1 MSEILKDQKGV
12 DQDVLG
18 LPVDRNIIFSNH
30 KDTYKQKIEKRQT
43 KLLQKISFIKSFL
56 KEDERILLVTTG
68 CSPMSIMEQFLTG
81 WIVFYLKRSL
91 FVFTNKR
98 IFHIPTKFNY
108 SYRNSIAQ
116 TLYADCQTIEMK
128 GRTLVVRYKN
138 GRKEKFYYMGGKER
152 KKIKALLKTISL
164 EGVQSKTARRIN
176 LCPRCTKELIEDEYT
191 CHNCR
196 LEFKSK
202 AEAKR
207 ISIVYPGGG
216 YFYAGHPW
224 LGIGDAITESILLLF
239 VVLTLVD
246 ALQGG
251 KDGFGS
257 FVLFSIILALE
268 KALTV
273 YHSSHFIK
281 EYIPKEKEIKPI
293 IASQWEK

>member
-191 CHNCR
+191 CRNCR

-268 KALTV
+268 KAITV
-273 YHSSHFIK
+273 YHSNHFIK